1 MLSIASFFM
10 KGNSSFV
17 QQTSLVGKLYFHS
30 DEKDN
35 KVHDNSNTCAGAAD
49 TTDPM
54 LTGGDLQAELKATL
68 ESHEKFTANYFSYLI

>member
-10 KGNSSFV
+10 KGYSSFV
-17 QQTSLVGKLYFHS
+17 QQASLVGKLYLHS

-35 KVHDNSNTCAGAAD
+35 KVHDNSNTCAAAN

-54 LTGGDLQAELKATL
+54 LTGGDLQAELKTTL
-68 ESHEKFTANYFSYLI
+68 KSHERFTANYFSYLI